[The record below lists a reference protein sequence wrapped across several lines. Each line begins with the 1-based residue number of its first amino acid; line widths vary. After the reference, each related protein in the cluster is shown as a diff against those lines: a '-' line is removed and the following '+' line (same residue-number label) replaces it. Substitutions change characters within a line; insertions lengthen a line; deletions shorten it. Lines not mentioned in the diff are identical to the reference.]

1 MTTLLL
7 KAPAEQ
13 AVIEREASLSAPLS
27 AGRHRAL
34 RRIHTFEIIG
44 PYHRAHCWGGQSMS
58 MIDLIRNADSE
69 VNIYALLTSY
79 IDALGHSDKG
89 MLVAQSLLA
98 LPIYG
103 AADLQARYSLLL
115 AELDLASRRLDHQ
128 VCIVYKEALAILA
141 TALHCIRLIKYSMRN
156 ECFLS

>member
-7 KAPAEQ
+7 KTPAEH
-13 AVIEREASLSAPLS
+13 AVIEREASFSAPLS

-98 LPIYG
+98 PPIYG

>member
-1 MTTLLL
+1 MKRRSPHRLAQVAIVPCAEFTHL
-7 KAPAEQ
+7 K
-13 AVIEREASLSAPLS
+13 SS
-27 AGRHRAL
+27 GRIIA
-34 RRIHTFEIIG
+34 RIV
-44 PYHRAHCWGGQSMS
+44 GGQSMS

>member
-1 MTTLLL
+1 MPSSSVKPRSPHRFAQVAIVPCEEFTHFAEFTHL
-7 KAPAEQ
+7 KL
-13 AVIEREASLSAPLS
+13 SL
-27 AGRHRAL
+27 
-34 RRIHTFEIIG
+34 RIIVRIV
-44 PYHRAHCWGGQSMS
+44 GGQRMS

-69 VNIYALLTSY
+69 ANIYALLTSY

-103 AADLQARYSLLL
+103 ATDLQARYSLLL

-141 TALHCIRLIKYSMRN
+141 TALHCIRLLKYSMRN